1 MADVLLTRE
10 EGFAA
15 GLKLL
20 AALPVL
26 RWPLAGAAISI
37 LADNLDI
44 LVMNYV
50 DLGGGGIRDYHLF
63 DKWSDLFAYVTFF
76 IVALGWR
83 GRDRALAIFLFA
95 VRMAGIALFEV
106 AHLRPALILCP
117 NLFETWFLY
126 VLVRNAWLTGA
137 SSGTRSAV
145 LIAMIAGKLAQEW
158 VLHGA
163 QILDRYNLDDL
174 LHRVFGG

>member
-1 MADVLLTRE
+1 MLLTRE
-10 EGFAA
+10 EGLAA

-26 RWPLAGAAISI
+26 RWPLAGAAIAI

-76 IVALGWR
+76 VVALGWR
-83 GRDRALAIFLFA
+83 GRDRVLACVLFA
-95 VRMAGIALFEV
+95 VRMTGIALFEF
-106 AHLRPALILCP
+106 AHWRPALILCP

-126 VLVRNAWLTGA
+126 VLVRNAWLTRA
-137 SSGTRSAV
+137 SSGMRTAV
-145 LIAMIAGKLAQEW
+145 LVAMITGKLAQEW

-163 QILDRYNLDDL
+163 QILDRYNLDEVVHKL
-174 LHRVFGG
+174 LGA

>member
-1 MADVLLTRE
+1 MAEVLLTRE
-10 EGFAA
+10 EAFAA

-83 GRDRALAIFLFA
+83 GRDRALAIALF
-95 VRMAGIALFEV
+95 VLRMAGLALFEL
-106 AHLRPALILCP
+106 AHLRAALLFAP

-126 VLVRNAWLTGA
+126 VLVRNAWLPR
-137 SSGTRSAV
+137 SSSAQRGFV
-145 LIAMIAGKLAQEW
+145 LATMTATKVGQEW
-158 VLHGA
+158 ILHGA
-163 QILDRYNLDDL
+163 QIFDRYNLDDV
-174 LHRVFGG
+174 LHRVFSG

>member
-1 MADVLLTRE
+1 MLLTRE
-10 EGFAA
+10 EGLAA

-37 LADNLDI
+37 LADGLDVV
-44 LVMNYV
+44 VMNYV

-63 DKWSDLFAYVTFF
+63 DKWTDLFAYVTFF

-83 GRDRALAIFLFA
+83 GRDRAVAVALFA
-95 VRMAGIALFEV
+95 VRMAGLAVFEL
-106 AHLRPALILCP
+106 AHLRPALLFAP

-126 VLVRNAWLTGA
+126 VLVRNAWLA
-137 SSGTRSAV
+137 RSSNAQRGLV
-145 LIAMIAGKLAQEW
+145 LATMTATKLGQEW
-158 VLHGA
+158 ILHGA
-163 QILDRYNLDDL
+163 QILDRYNLDDV
-174 LHRVFGG
+174 LHWVFGG